1 MSFLVFS
8 YDFYHNLKFREFM
21 NKSLTIMKD
30 GVSPSKKFAKK
41 KSLRASKI
49 SGLKDLKFGH

>member
-1 MSFLVFS
+1 
-8 YDFYHNLKFREFM
+8 M

-49 SGLKDLKFGH
+49 SGFKDLKFGH